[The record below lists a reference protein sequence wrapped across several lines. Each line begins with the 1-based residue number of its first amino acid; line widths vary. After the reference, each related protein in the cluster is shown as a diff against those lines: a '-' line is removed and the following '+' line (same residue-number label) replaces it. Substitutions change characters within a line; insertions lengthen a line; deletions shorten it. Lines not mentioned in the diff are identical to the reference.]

1 MLLVNCVCYSC
12 DRVVDVNLCTHDAN
26 KIMKLFDL
34 VGYIYTRPISQR
46 CVLSFLRYAFCDG
59 DSGGFSGGFGGGV
72 GGGGG
77 DSGIGG
83 ASGIGSGGGIP

>member
-34 VGYIYTRPISQR
+34 VGYIYITQGTKLQDTD
-46 CVLSFLRYAFCDG
+46 C
-59 DSGGFSGGFGGGV
+59 
-72 GGGGG
+72 
-77 DSGIGG
+77 
-83 ASGIGSGGGIP
+83 